1 MWDSRDLEQKV
12 VRALGC
18 IGQGAAALS
27 EAGAA
32 VYTMS
37 NAMQKKGLAEL
48 LQSGSQRPA
57 PTASQARGRYP
68 LASV

>member
-12 VRALGC
+12 VRVLGC

-32 VYTMS
+32 VYT
-37 NAMQKKGLAEL
+37 NYEQCHAKEG
-48 LQSGSQRPA
+48 
-57 PTASQARGRYP
+57 TC
-68 LASV
+68 